1 MGKEEKEDTERRRY
15 FALLKRRHCPGD
27 INVIV
32 QRRDDRDVPLDG
44 VDGVERVTRSLSLSF
59 SRTVSVSLFA
69 VICQE

>member
-44 VDGVERVTRSLSLSF
+44 VNGVERVTRSLSPSLSLGQSLSRF
-59 SRTVSVSLFA
+59 SR
-69 VICQE
+69 